1 MTEEGPSVMSVY
13 LTKTK
18 RLARCAPGRGSYAFP
33 LPGYPPHVVDVGHL
47 VRAVVASRGRSLES
61 SVTPLAVHNVID
73 ELLMSSDARTL
84 TKWDRIAACMKASL

>member
-1 MTEEGPSVMSVY
+1 MSVY